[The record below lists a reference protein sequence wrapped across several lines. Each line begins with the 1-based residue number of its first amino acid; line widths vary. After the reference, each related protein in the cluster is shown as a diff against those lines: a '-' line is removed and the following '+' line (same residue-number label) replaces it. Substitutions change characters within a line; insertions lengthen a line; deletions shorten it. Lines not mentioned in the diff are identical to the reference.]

1 MPIAGL
7 YVPALAK
14 LNERVKA
21 HTSEAGGKSLAYCET
36 DIVPFCDRVNKFW
49 SENFGTDTVSEKM
62 TNENC
67 GTIRA
72 VFKDNVVLQAMF
84 EEAMENCLRK
94 DQSGVIKRVTTYRDK
109 KQSPLILALHFVL
122 TFLKGRFIETGT
134 GTNKELLHQSLQ
146 CSDKCIEYL
155 CFRPG
160 SDEYN
165 REMARHSATIDG
177 EDMDRKV
184 LCALFITMTNL
195 AIYTSSATDDEI
207 DRVLGLAKRAES
219 TGDKDPV
226 PHEAAGGA
234 CGSSST
240 KRKDVG
246 QSDSGGSSSRASQ
259 KQKKFEDRGPTS
271 TNGTGNE
278 SLLNELSRTFI
289 TSICKDPGNTQG
301 KWNFDT
307 IETLRSIAGTCKRTP
322 MRLKY
327 ALTFLDEFQGHD
339 HRNNETIFD
348 LVKQT
353 LDAITDGRKSDEEAK
368 DTMKT
373 AIETLKAHAA
383 LFSED

>member
-7 YVPALAK
+7 YVPALAE

-21 HTSEAGGKSLAYCET
+21 HKGEPGGKLLAYCET

-49 SENFGTDTVSEKM
+49 SETFGTDTVNEKM

-67 GTIRA
+67 GTIRV
-72 VFKDNVVLQAMF
+72 VFQDNVVLQAMF
-84 EEAMENCLRK
+84 EEAMEYCLGK
-94 DQSGVIKRVTTYRDK
+94 DKRGVIQRVRAFIDK
-109 KQSPLILALHFVL
+109 KQSRLILALRFVL
-122 TFLKGRFIETGT
+122 AFLRDRFIETAT
-134 GTNKELLHQSLQ
+134 GTDKQLLDRSLQ

-195 AIYTSSATDDEI
+195 AIYTSSSTDDEI
-207 DRVLGLAKRAES
+207 DRVLGLAKRDES
-219 TGDKDPV
+219 KGDKDPV

-234 CGSSST
+234 SCSSST
-240 KRKDVG
+240 KRKDAG
-246 QSDSGGSSSRASQ
+246 QSDSGGSMSRSCQ
-259 KQKKFEDRGPTS
+259 KQKKCEDRGPTS
-271 TNGTGNE
+271 TNDTLNE
-278 SLLNELSRTFI
+278 SLVTELGRTFM
-289 TSICKDPGNTQG
+289 TSIYNDPGNTMG

-307 IETLRSIAGTCKRTP
+307 IETLRSIAGLCKRTP
-322 MRLKY
+322 LRLKY
-327 ALTFLDEFQGHD
+327 ALAFLDEFRRHD
-339 HRNNETIFD
+339 HRNNGTIFD
-348 LVKQT
+348 LVRQT

-368 DTMKT
+368 DTMNT
-373 AIETLKAHAA
+373 AIETLKAYAE
-383 LFSED
+383 L